1 MINYCHNEHYNIK
14 YVICNMVFEYE
25 FRILNGEN
33 SFFADILPKMRRKL
47 QTAQLKSRQAPAKSP
62 PKQQIVYTWFNL
74 V

>member
-1 MINYCHNEHYNIK
+1 
-14 YVICNMVFEYE
+14 MVFEYE